1 MPRSS
6 SPTASVAGADRA
18 AQLWCDRGG
27 MSRRLPIRLRLTIA
41 FAGVL
46 AAVLGAAG
54 VVLYTE
60 LAQDLDDTI
69 DAELRHRTVDFV
81 ALVGDER
88 AAGEALAEGGEPLAQ
103 VYDPSGRL
111 IASTRQLDAT
121 RLLSAP
127 EVRRAAR
134 EPVMVERQPTQAGDA
149 RVIARIAP
157 TGADRQVVVAVA
169 NSLTGRDDALDRLRT
184 LLLLVGPFALL
195 LASYAGYQVA
205 GAALRPVERM
215 RQRAERITEHD
226 VAERLPVPDT
236 GDEIEALG
244 RTFNELLARLDAAL
258 ARERRLLSDAS
269 HELRTPLTVL
279 RTGIQVALR
288 RERDVDELRAALESA
303 EHEAGRVTR
312 IAEDLLVVARADQGR
327 LPLRLEPLD
336 TGELLNAA
344 AARARPV
351 AESTGRELRTESD
364 GLTAAVRADRD
375 RANQAI
381 DNLVANALAHGSGT
395 VRLFAQAAGERV
407 ELHVIDEG
415 PGFPEDLQARAF
427 ERFSRGEEARSRE
440 GSGLGL
446 AIVAAIARAH
456 GGDVG
461 ARNLPGGGADVW
473 ITLPV
478 A

>member
-1 MPRSS
+1 M
-6 SPTASVAGADRA
+6 G
-18 AQLWCDRGG
+18 
-27 MSRRLPIRLRLTIA
+27 RRLPIRLRLTIA
-41 FAGVL
+41 FAAVL

-60 LAQDLDDTI
+60 LRRDLDDTI
-69 DAELRHRTVDFV
+69 DAELRHRAADFV

-88 AAGEALAEGGEPLAQ
+88 DAGAALAAGGEPLAQ
-103 VYDPSGRL
+103 VYAPSGRL
-111 IASTRQLDAT
+111 LASTRQLAAT
-121 RLLSAP
+121 RVLSVP

-134 EPVMVERQPTQAGDA
+134 EPLQLDRLATPAGEVRVLAVGA
-149 RVIARIAP
+149 RTEP
-157 TGADRQVVVAVA
+157 DRPVVVAVG
-169 NSLTGRDDALDRLRT
+169 NALASHDGALERLRT

-215 RQRAERITEHD
+215 RRRAEQITEHD
-226 VAERLPVPDT
+226 AAERLPVPDT
-236 GDEIEALG
+236 RDEIEALG
-244 RTFNELLARLDAAL
+244 RTLNELLERLDAAL

-327 LPLRLEPLD
+327 LPLRLEPLVA
-336 TGELLNAA
+336 GELLDAA
-344 AARARPV
+344 AGRARPA
-351 AESTGRELRTESD
+351 AESTGRELRVESD
-364 GLTAAVRADRD
+364 GARAMVLADRD
-375 RANQAI
+375 RTGQAL
-381 DNLVANALAHGSGT
+381 DNLVANALAHGSGA
-395 VRLFAQAAGERV
+395 VRLAARAAGERV

-415 PGFPEDLQARAF
+415 PGFPEELRERAF

-456 GGDVG
+456 GGGVD

>member
-18 AQLWCDRGG
+18 ARLWCDRGG

-134 EPVMVERQPTQAGDA
+134 EPVVVERRPTQAGDA
-149 RVIARIAP
+149 RVIARGAP
-157 TGADRQVVVAVA
+157 TGADRQVVVAVG

-258 ARERRLLSDAS
+258 GRERRLLSDAS

-288 RERDVDELRAALESA
+288 RERDADELRAALESA

-336 TGELLNAA
+336 TRELLNAA
-344 AARARPV
+344 AGRARPAV
-351 AESTGRELRTESD
+351 ESAGRELRTESD
-364 GLTAAVRADRD
+364 GLTAVRADRD
-375 RANQAI
+375 RANQAL
-381 DNLVANALAHGSGT
+381 DNLVANALAHGSGA
-395 VRLFAQAAGERV
+395 VRLVARAAGERV

-415 PGFPEDLQARAF
+415 AGFPADLQARAF

-456 GGDVG
+456 GGDVD

-473 ITLPV
+473 ITLP
-478 A
+478 AA

>member
-6 SPTASVAGADRA
+6 WSTASAAGADRA
-18 AQLWCDRGG
+18 ARLWCDRGR
-27 MSRRLPIRLRLTIA
+27 MRRRLPIRLRLTIA

-46 AAVLGAAG
+46 AAVLAAAG

-60 LAQDLDDTI
+60 LGADLDDTI

-88 AAGEALAEGGEPLAQ
+88 SPRAALRAGGEPLAQ
-103 VYDPSGRL
+103 VYEPSGRL
-111 IASTRQLDAT
+111 IASTRQLSAA
-121 RLLSAP
+121 RVLSEG
-127 EVRRAAR
+127 EVRRAVR
-134 EPVMVERQPTQAGDA
+134 ERVQLERRSTPAGDA
-149 RVIARIAP
+149 RVLARAAP
-157 TGADRQVVVAVA
+157 TGADRQVVVAVG
-169 NSLTGRDDALDRLRT
+169 NSLTGRDHALDRLRT
-184 LLLLVGPFALL
+184 LLLLVGPLALL
-195 LASYAGYQVA
+195 LASYTGYQVA

-215 RQRAERITEHD
+215 RQRAEQITEHD

-279 RTGIQVALR
+279 QTGIQVALR

-336 TGELLNAA
+336 TGELLENAVG
-344 AARARPV
+344 RARPA
-351 AESTGRELRTESD
+351 AESSGRQLRAESD
-364 GLTAAVRADRD
+364 GLARAVRADRD
-375 RANQAI
+375 RASQAL
-381 DNLVANALAHGSGT
+381 DNLVANALAHGRGA
-395 VRLFAQAAGERV
+395 VRLVARDAGEQI

-415 PGFPEDLQARAF
+415 PGFPEDLEARAF
-427 ERFSRGEEARSRE
+427 ERFSQGEEARSSE

-456 GGDVG
+456 GGGVG

-473 ITLPV
+473 ITLP
-478 A
+478 AA

>member
-1 MPRSS
+1 MR
-6 SPTASVAGADRA
+6 
-18 AQLWCDRGG
+18 
-27 MSRRLPIRLRLTIA
+27 RRLPIRLRLTIA

-60 LAQDLDDTI
+60 LAEDLDDTI

-81 ALVGDER
+81 ALVGSER
-88 AAGEALAEGGEPLAQ
+88 SPRVALRAGAEPLAQ
-103 VYDPSGRL
+103 VYDPSGGL
-111 IASTRQLDAT
+111 IASTGQLNTA
-121 RLLSAP
+121 RVLSEP

-134 EPVMVERQPTQAGDA
+134 EPVELERRSTPAGDA
-149 RVIARIAP
+149 RVLARAAP
-157 TGADRQVVVAVA
+157 TGADREVVVAIG

-184 LLLLVGPFALL
+184 LLLLVGPLALL
-195 LASYAGYQVA
+195 LASYTGYQVA

-215 RQRAERITEHD
+215 RQRAEQITEHD

-336 TGELLNAA
+336 TGELLENAA
-344 AARARPV
+344 GRARPA
-351 AESTGRELRTESD
+351 AESSGRRLRPESD
-364 GLTAAVRADRD
+364 GLARAVRADRD
-375 RANQAI
+375 RTSQAL
-381 DNLVANALAHGSGT
+381 DNLVANALVHGRGA
-395 VRLFAQAAGERV
+395 VRLVARDAGDQV

-415 PGFPEDLQARAF
+415 PGFSEELQARAF
-427 ERFSRGEEARSRE
+427 ERFSHGEEARSGE

-456 GGDVG
+456 GGGVG

-473 ITLPV
+473 ITLP
-478 A
+478 AA

>member
-1 MPRSS
+1 MR
-6 SPTASVAGADRA
+6 
-18 AQLWCDRGG
+18 
-27 MSRRLPIRLRLTIA
+27 RRLPIRLRLTIA

-46 AAVLGAAG
+46 AAVFGAAG

-60 LAQDLDDTI
+60 LAADLDDTI
-69 DAELRHRTVDFV
+69 DAELRHRAVDFV

-88 AAGEALAEGGEPLAQ
+88 SPRAALRAGAEPLAQ

-111 IASTRQLDAT
+111 IASTRQLRAA
-121 RLLSAP
+121 RVLSEP

-134 EPVMVERQPTQAGDA
+134 EPVELERRSTPAGDA
-149 RVIARIAP
+149 RVLARAAP
-157 TGADRQVVVAVA
+157 TGADRQVVVAVG

-184 LLLLVGPFALL
+184 LLLLVGPLALL
-195 LASYAGYQVA
+195 LASYTGYQVA

-215 RQRAERITEHD
+215 RQRAEQITEHD

-279 RTGIQVALR
+279 QTGIQVALR
-288 RERDVDELRAALESA
+288 RERDVGELRAALESA
-303 EHEAGRVTR
+303 EHETGRVTR

-336 TGELLNAA
+336 PGELLENAA
-344 AARARPV
+344 DRARPT
-351 AESTGRELRTESD
+351 AESSGRQLRSESD
-364 GLTAAVRADRD
+364 GLARAVRADRD
-375 RANQAI
+375 RTSQAL
-381 DNLVANALAHGSGT
+381 DNLVANALAHGRGA
-395 VRLFAQAAGERV
+395 VRLVARDAGEQV

-415 PGFPEDLQARAF
+415 PGFPEELRARAF
-427 ERFSRGEEARSRE
+427 ERFSRGEGVRSGE

-456 GGDVG
+456 GGGVG

-473 ITLPV
+473 ITLPG

>member
-1 MPRSS
+1 MQRSS
-6 SPTASVAGADRA
+6 SSTASVAGADRGVR
-18 AQLWCDRGG
+18 LWCDRGR
-27 MSRRLPIRLRLTIA
+27 MRRRLPIRLRLTIA

-88 AAGEALAEGGEPLAQ
+88 VAAEALAEGGEPLTQ
-103 VYDPSGRL
+103 LYDPSGRL
-111 IASTRQLDAT
+111 IASTRQLAAT
-121 RLLSAP
+121 RLLNVP

-134 EPVMVERQPTQAGDA
+134 EPVMVERRPTQSGDV
-149 RVIARIAP
+149 RVLAQRAP
-157 TGADRQVVVAVA
+157 TAADREVVAAVG
-169 NSLTGRDDALDRLRT
+169 NSLTGRDDALDRLQT
-184 LLLLVGPFALL
+184 LLLLVGPLALL

-215 RQRAERITEHD
+215 RQRAAQITEHD
-226 VAERLPVPDT
+226 AAERLPVPDT

-244 RTFNELLARLDAAL
+244 RTFNELLGRLDAAL

-288 RERDVDELRAALESA
+288 RERDVEELRAALESA

-327 LPLRLEPLD
+327 LPLRREALD
-336 TGELLNAA
+336 TGELLEAA
-344 AARARPV
+344 VLRARPA
-351 AESTGRELRTESD
+351 AEEAGRELRAESD
-364 GLTAAVRADRD
+364 GSPSAVLADRD
-375 RANQAI
+375 RANQAL
-381 DNLVANALAHGSGT
+381 DNLVANALAHGSGS
-395 VRLFAQAAGERV
+395 VRLVVREAGEQV

-415 PGFPEDLQARAF
+415 PGFPEDLKARAF
-427 ERFSRGEEARSRE
+427 ERFSRGEEARSSE

-456 GGDVG
+456 GGDAG

>member
-1 MPRSS
+1 M
-6 SPTASVAGADRA
+6 G
-18 AQLWCDRGG
+18 
-27 MSRRLPIRLRLTIA
+27 RRLPIRLRLTIA
-41 FAGVL
+41 FAAVL

-54 VVLYTE
+54 VVLYIE
-60 LAQDLDDTI
+60 LGRDLDDTI
-69 DAELRHRTVDFV
+69 DAELRHRAEDFV

-88 AAGEALAEGGEPLAQ
+88 DGRAALAAGGEPLAQ

-111 IASTRQLDAT
+111 LASTRQLAST
-121 RLLSAP
+121 RVVSVP

-134 EPVMVERQPTQAGDA
+134 EPLQLDRRGSPAGDVRVLAVGA
-149 RVIARIAP
+149 RTER
-157 TGADRQVVVAVA
+157 DRPVVVAVG
-169 NSLTGRDDALDRLRT
+169 NSLASRDGALDRLET

-215 RQRAERITEHD
+215 RQRAEQITEHD

-236 GDEIEALG
+236 RDEIEALG
-244 RTFNELLARLDAAL
+244 RTLNELLARLDAAL

-303 EHEAGRVTR
+303 DHEAGRVTR

-327 LPLRLEPLD
+327 LPLRRESLPA
-336 TGELLNAA
+336 GELLEAA
-344 AARARPV
+344 AIRARPA
-351 AESTGRELRTESD
+351 AEAAGRELLAESD
-364 GLTAAVRADRD
+364 GVGPAVLADRD
-375 RANQAI
+375 RTGQAL
-381 DNLVANALAHGSGT
+381 DNLVANALAHGSGA
-395 VRLFAQAAGERV
+395 VRLVAHEAEERV

-415 PGFPEDLQARAF
+415 PGFSEELRARAF
-427 ERFSRGEEARSRE
+427 ERFSRGEEARSGE

-456 GGDVG
+456 GGDAG